1 MRINQF
7 LARSGVGARRKVE
20 EIVLAGRV
28 KVNGKTLTDLSYRV
42 DLEKDQVLVDGKT
55 VCIDEEDGLP
65 KIIAFNKPVGFLS
78 SHEDKFHEKTI
89 FDLLPKEFHKYNYAG
104 RLDLDSRGLL
114 ILSSDGDFIQRVTHP
129 SNKIEKEYIV
139 TLQKKVDWKRIAEEL
154 RLGVREGGETLRAFQ
169 VTAAGLDMDKD
180 PDNTNHLRVIL
191 KEGKKR
197 QIRRMFH
204 AKDLSVIDLFRVR
217 VGGLSLEKKKLEEG
231 KYISVTEKEILGK

>member
-1 MRINQF
+1 MAVLRLQQWFRLGQEADSQTVLSFLEDTSPRTLETGSFSVGNEIFTFIHSGWTGTGFNSFVGLFLSGFISRLDFFCGVVFVKWKKMRINQF

-20 EIVLAGRV
+20 EIILAGRV

-55 VCIDEEDGLP
+55 VRIDEEGDLP

-78 SHEDKFHEKTI
+78 SHEDKFHEKAI

-139 TLQKKVDWKRIAEEL
+139 TLQKKWIGNEL
-154 RLGVREGGETLRAFQ
+154 P
-169 VTAAGLDMDKD
+169 K
-180 PDNTNHLRVIL
+180 N
-191 KEGKKR
+191 
-197 QIRRMFH
+197 
-204 AKDLSVIDLFRVR
+204 
-217 VGGLSLEKKKLEEG
+217 
-231 KYISVTEKEILGK
+231 